1 MIKYLFLLLPFT
13 IKGQDTA
20 KFEPY
25 TYVVNNKD
33 TAKYCFTAK
42 QMDYWIGCS
51 LDAKTYKNATDSLF
65 IVIDSMEQDKSDLK
79 DLNKSANSLI
89 DSQAKVIR
97 KRTYGQY
104 LWQGISGLIGSAF
117 VIREL
122 RRLYQ

>member
-13 IKGQDTA
+13 IKGQ
-20 KFEPY
+20 
-25 TYVVNNKD
+25 D